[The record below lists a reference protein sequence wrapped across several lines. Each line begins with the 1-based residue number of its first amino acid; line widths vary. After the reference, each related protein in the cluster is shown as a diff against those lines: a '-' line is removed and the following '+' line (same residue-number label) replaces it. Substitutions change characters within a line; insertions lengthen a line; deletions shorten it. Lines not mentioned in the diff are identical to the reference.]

1 MQLSQKLYSQFII
14 ATFALLMACGKAST
28 PAQQETATQKLET
41 PELSIE
47 ITEKQFVM
55 TGIALDKISQ
65 QNLSN
70 VLKVNGIL
78 DVPPQ
83 NLVSISAV
91 MGGFIRKTDI
101 IQGMKVQK
109 GQLLAVIE
117 NQDFIQIQQD
127 YLDTKAKLEYA
138 ELEYKRQ
145 EELARENVSAAKIFQ
160 QTTADYKSLQAKY
173 KALQQRLHTVDIGIK
188 EVENGKITS
197 EVSIFSPINGY
208 VTAVN
213 FNLGKFVNP
222 VDVLFEIV
230 DTDHLHVEL
239 SVFEKD
245 IAKIK
250 IGQKLHFYMANEP
263 EKERKA
269 TVYLINPKINPDR
282 TIRVHC
288 HLDQK
293 ETELMPNTYVKAF
306 IDVGENTVPA
316 LPEDAIVN
324 FEGEDYIW
332 LQEKPH
338 KEAEKHYHFHLLK
351 VQKGMTERG
360 FVEVILPEDFDRQN
374 TQIVTKG
381 ANALLSEYKNATGGG
396 EEGHAH

>member
-1 MQLSQKLYSQFII
+1 LV
-14 ATFALLMACGKAST
+14 ACGKAST

>member
-28 PAQQETATQKLET
+28 PAQQEPATQKLET

-338 KEAEKHYHFHLLK
+338 NEAEKHYHFHLLK

-360 FVEVILPEDFDRQN
+360 WVEVILPEDFDRQN

>member
-1 MQLSQKLYSQFII
+1 MQFSQKLYKIVAVLVLLW
-14 ATFALLMACGKAST
+14 ATACSKK
-28 PAQQETATQKLET
+28 QETTTPTAPET
-41 PELSIE
+41 PHKEIAVEL
-47 ITEKQFVM
+47 TEKQFVM
-55 TGIALDKISQ
+55 TGVQLGKVSPH
-65 QNLSN
+65 NLSN
-70 VLKVNGIL
+70 VLKANGIL

-83 NLVSISAV
+83 NLLSISAV

-160 QTTADYKSLQAKY
+160 QITADYKSLQAKY
-173 KALQQRLHTVDIGIK
+173 KALQQRLQTVGINIK

-250 IGQKLHFYMANEP
+250 VGQKLHFYMANEP

-269 TVYLINPKINPDR
+269 TVYLINPKINADR

-316 LPEDAIVN
+316 LPEEAIVN
-324 FEGEDYIW
+324 FEGEDYVW
-332 LQEKPH
+332 VQEKPND
-338 KEAEKHYHFHLLK
+338 KNDKHYHFLLLK
-351 VQKGMTERG
+351 VKKGMTERG
-360 FVEVILPEDFDRQN
+360 FVEVVLPENFDITTN
-374 TQIVTKG
+374 LIVTKG
-381 ANALLSEYKNATGGG
+381 ANALLNEYKNAMSGG
-396 EEGHAH
+396 EEGGGH